1 MRRYFLRLSLL
12 LLVTVL
18 VLSTGT
24 VYLFLEHGTFF
35 AGGDGQ
41 GTYTLVFERDGTSL
55 SVPPLT
61 EAERRSI
68 YVSALGSGKAM
79 VDGKSFKA
87 SVSEGAY
94 GETLILLTAPSRVY
108 GKFVTVLVITGIVA
122 VVWFMAAVFFL
133 RRRVE
138 NDVILPIE
146 HLSES
151 FGEIEGGNY
160 DCLIEEEGK
169 NEVLA
174 LMRASESLRVRLKD
188 EVYKKEKAEEDRRF
202 LISAVSHDLRT
213 PVAAV
218 CGYLEGIRDSVADT
232 KEKRDGYIN
241 KAIDRLDSVG
251 RMTDDLVTYSK
262 LESGGASYDIAEVE
276 LSAYLSDLAEEEAF
290 GFIEEKKS
298 LNFKNEGGKQYIK
311 TDPEKL
317 ARVIRNITQNAKR
330 YIAEGTGQ
338 AEIILRRTKSGAVI
352 EIADNGE
359 GIEPDELQR
368 IFDRFYRGTK
378 ARTFNGSVG
387 LGLAISKR
395 IVEDLGG
402 RIWAKSRLGR
412 GTSFMISFPAD
423 RVRGENDE
431 ENFAD

>member
-1 MRRYFLRLSLL
+1 MHLALL
-12 LLVTVL
+12 LLVTVT
-18 VLSTGT
+18 VLSAGTG
-24 VYLFLEHGTFF
+24 YLILEQGTLF
-35 AGGDGQ
+35 AGADGHD
-41 GTYTLVFERDGTSL
+41 TYTLVFERDGTSL

-68 YVSALGSGKAM
+68 YVSALGNGKATLN
-79 VDGKSFKA
+79 GKSLKA
-87 SVSEGAY
+87 SVSEGPS
-94 GETLILLTAPSRVY
+94 GETLILLSAPSSIY
-108 GKFVTVLVITGIVA
+108 GKLVTVLVITCIVTA
-122 VVWFMAAVFFL
+122 VWFAAAVFFL

-160 DCLIEEEGK
+160 DCLIQEEGK
-169 NEVLA
+169 DEILA
-174 LMRASESLRVRLKD
+174 LMHASESLRVRLKD

-218 CGYLEGIRDSVADT
+218 RGYLEGIRDSVADT
-232 KEKRDGYIN
+232 KEKRDNYIN
-241 KAIDRLDSVG
+241 KAIERLDSVG
-251 RMTDDLVTYSK
+251 RMTDDLLTYSR
-262 LESGGASYDIAEVE
+262 LDSGGASYNISEVE
-276 LSAYLSDLAEEEAF
+276 LSAYLSDFAEEEAY
-290 GFIEEKKS
+290 GFIEENKS
-298 LNFKNEGGKQYIK
+298 LSFKNEGGMQYILA
-311 TDPEKL
+311 DPEKL
-317 ARVIRNITQNAKR
+317 ARVIRNITQNAKK
-330 YIAEGTGQ
+330 YIAEETGRV
-338 AEIILRRTKSGAVI
+338 EIILRRTKSGAVI

-368 IFDRFYRGTK
+368 IFDRFYRGAK
-378 ARTFNGSVG
+378 ARTFDGSVG

-402 RIWAKSRLGR
+402 RIWAKSRLGQ

-423 RVRGENDE
+423 RVRGENNE